1 MSMPL
6 STFLAVENL
15 PLDPLNVAVGGLM
28 IAVAM
33 SMGAV
38 ALLSLGRRD
47 RAQLGPTM
55 RRLCRALG
63 VARRD
68 RRLIRDLA
76 RRAGAPGAALLV
88 SRGCF
93 DRAAVEAATP
103 EHARLAALR
112 RRLFE

>member
-1 MSMPL
+1 MPMSG
-6 STFLAVENL
+6 FVAVENL
-15 PLDPLNVAVGGLM
+15 PLDPLNLAAGGLM
-28 IAVAM
+28 IAVAVAL
-33 SMGAV
+33 GAV

-55 RRLCRALG
+55 RRLFRALR
-63 VARRD
+63 VARID

-93 DRAAVEAATP
+93 DRAAVEPAAP
-103 EHARLAALR
+103 DQARLAALR